1 MSLNTNIVVI
11 YEIVV
16 KDLRQSRTLSQ
27 FLLEL

>member
-1 MSLNTNIVVI
+1 MSLNTNIAVI